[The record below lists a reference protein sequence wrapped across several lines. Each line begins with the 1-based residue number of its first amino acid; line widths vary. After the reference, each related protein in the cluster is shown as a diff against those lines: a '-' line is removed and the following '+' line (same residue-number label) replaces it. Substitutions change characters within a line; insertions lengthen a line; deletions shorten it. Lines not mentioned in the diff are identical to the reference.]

1 MPTGTTGGWFQ
12 PGLIERGHLDQFRK
26 LNPLHQ
32 QLGDPVATV
41 DFDRR
46 GRVQVDQRDLYLTT
60 IARVDGARTIDN
72 RKPHPRSQTRPRM
85 DQAHHA
91 ERNRHRDPGGHQST
105 LTRPQLDIDGA
116 VEIDPGVTG
125 MSTARQWQIRIQAN
139 NRKTG

>member
-1 MPTGTTGGWFQ
+1 MSTGTTGGRFQ
-12 PGLIERGHLDQFRK
+12 PGLIERGHLHQFRK
-26 LNPLHQ
+26 LDPLHQ
-32 QLGDPVATV
+32 QLGDAVAAV

-60 IARVDGARTIDN
+60 IARIDGARTVDN
-72 RKPHPRSQTRPRM
+72 RKPHPRSQTRPGV

-105 LTRPQLDIDGA
+105 LTWAQLDIDSA
-116 VEIDPGVTG
+116 VEVDPGIAG
-125 MSTARQWQIRIQAN
+125 MSAARQWKIRIQAN